1 METSETDIKPYQ
13 IIKHRLANTDIEV
26 FDMEDISATGS
37 SHRLPRE
44 TSKKYFLWVR
54 GVPVGLGIDSLWMLM
69 SPNVK
74 VINRDKQV
82 TCQGNIGFGVETTVL
97 EVLVDVFDVEMTDEQ
112 KNADLGVEET
122 LVLTKGQIES
132 VLDRYIVTFA
142 NAFRIG
148 KVLPD
153 KYTASTLTGEEV
165 KALEDWKKLNL

>member
-82 TCQGNIGFGVETTVL
+82 TCQGNIGFG
-97 EVLVDVFDVEMTDEQ
+97 
-112 KNADLGVEET
+112 
-122 LVLTKGQIES
+122 
-132 VLDRYIVTFA
+132 
-142 NAFRIG
+142 
-148 KVLPD
+148 
-153 KYTASTLTGEEV
+153 
-165 KALEDWKKLNL
+165 